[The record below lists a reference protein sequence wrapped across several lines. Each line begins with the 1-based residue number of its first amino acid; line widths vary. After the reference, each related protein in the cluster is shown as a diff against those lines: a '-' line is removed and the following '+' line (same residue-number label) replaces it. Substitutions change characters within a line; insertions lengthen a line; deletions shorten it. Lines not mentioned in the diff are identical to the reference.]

1 MKYDFI
7 NKKIIFILLSI
18 VIFIVAF
25 VLAFQY
31 LINSRFVKISFT
43 DVKEV
48 KIYDYD
54 GHSHADNNEKPIA
67 VVDKTDTSV
76 RLEKDKVYEA
86 IYTAVSDDFSN
97 GILYISTDDKSIS
110 IAPEFSSKK
119 NSQLLEK
126 ERPKILDL
134 LNSKYNGIE
143 QYNLDNESLTRDQK
157 WYIVT
162 LVYKGDKQD
171 ENSDTLKIIL
181 KKSND
186 QWEIT
191 CKPSIVLTTYNCPH
205 APSALVQKINTID
218 L

>member
-1 MKYDFI
+1 MFVFLFVI
-7 NKKIIFILLSI
+7 ILIVAIIF
-18 VIFIVAF
+18 
-25 VLAFQY
+25 AFQY
-31 LINSRFVKISFT
+31 FINSRFVKISFT

-54 GHSHADNNEKPIA
+54 GHSHTESNDEKPVAII
-67 VVDKTDTSV
+67 DKTDTSV

-97 GILYISTDDKSIS
+97 GILYISTDDKSLS
-110 IAPEFSSKK
+110 IVPEFSNKK

-134 LNSKYNGIE
+134 LNNKYNGIE
-143 QYNLDNESLTRDQK
+143 QYNLHNDSLTRDQK
-157 WYIVT
+157 WYIGT

-171 ENSDTLKIIL
+171 ENSDTLKTIL
-181 KKSND
+181 KKSNN
-186 QWEIT
+186 QWEIV
-191 CKPSIVLTTYNCPH
+191 CKPSIILTTYNCAH
-205 APSALVQKINTID
+205 TPSVLVQKINTID